1 MGGKAS
7 LSCLIKTEGIQK
19 HIHLYQDERAYG
31 CSFRQIRRPAFRDI
45 RSVGENKGN
54 QGDTD
59 ISRIGKHGAVFKSF
73 PLSGIPVSCFGNKR
87 PDDAKHSHEDKGNNE
102 NVEERKIN
110 LCHIN
115 AVKNETGKNDVK
127 GQFGQRIDVEPE
139 TPVHEVADSHK
150 D

>member
-31 CSFRQIRRPAFRDI
+31 CSFRQIRRPVFRDI

-59 ISRIGKHGAVFKSF
+59 ISRIGKHGAVFKSV
-73 PLSGIPVSCFGNKR
+73 PMTPSIAMRTREIMKTWKR
-87 PDDAKHSHEDKGNNE
+87 EKSIFA
-102 NVEERKIN
+102 
-110 LCHIN
+110 
-115 AVKNETGKNDVK
+115 T
-127 GQFGQRIDVEPE
+127 
-139 TPVHEVADSHK
+139 
-150 D
+150 

>member
-1 MGGKAS
+1 MGRKAS
-7 LSCLIKTEGIQK
+7 FSRLIETKGIQK
-19 HIHLYQDERAYG
+19 HIHLYQNESAYG
-31 CSFRQIRRPAFRDI
+31 CRFCQIRRPAFRGI
-45 RSVGENKGN
+45 RGIGEDKGN

-87 PDDAKHSHEDKGNNE
+87 PDDAEHSHEDKGNNE

-110 LCHIN
+110 LCHVN
-115 AVKNETGKNDVK
+115 AVEDETGQNDVK
-127 GQFGQRIDVEPE
+127 GQLCKRIDIQMEAS
-139 TPVHEVADSHK
+139 VHEVTDSHK